1 MDLSIIAILKFFLVS
16 ILVCVPFVVL
26 WAGVRTVNRDFRE
39 DSEEDSSS
47 LPPQAAAPEV
57 SPKKEWP
64 STREEWATKRKAE
77 AQASRASK
85 KEFHQVN
92 VEPLVKETLKH
103 VERIIKEKKEVI
115 AEAEE
120 AVIQKPAP
128 NLSKLWASMDKA
140 AAKERA
146 AKRKAKATQK
156 PRPRKKVTEEPEGS
170 SAPQKVITN
179 STGFERSIDVKSWV
193 LETAIGT
200 CESCDQP
207 APFMTKGQD
216 YLEVHHVQ
224 PLGNG
229 GSDTIQNAVAICP
242 NCHRAFHHSDDRE
255 AMKDRLYKRVKR
267 LVRE

>member
-1 MDLSIIAILKFFLVS
+1 MDLSIIAILKFCFIS
-16 ILVCVPFVVL
+16 ILICIPFLVL
-26 WAGVRTVNRDFRE
+26 WAVMNTVHRQLRE
-39 DSEEDSSS
+39 DSKKAPSS
-47 LPPQAAAPEV
+47 LPPQVKARDV
-57 SPKKEWP
+57 SPEKEWP
-64 STREEWATKRKAE
+64 SIGEEWAIKRR
-77 AQASRASK
+77 S
-85 KEFHQVN
+85 
-92 VEPLVKETLKH
+92 
-103 VERIIKEKKEVI
+103 
-115 AEAEE
+115 EAELLKAAEQKAAQKYYSDE
-120 AVIQKPAP
+120 AASHEITPEVSIQKPAP

-156 PRPRKKVTEEPEGS
+156 PRPRKKITEEPEGS
-170 SAPQKVITN
+170 SAPPQKVITN
-179 STGFERSIDVKSWV
+179 STGFERSMDVKSWV

-200 CESCDQP
+200 CENCDQP

-216 YLEVHHVQ
+216 YLEVHHVL